1 MISIKELRKNKKAY
15 NDSLMKRG
23 EEFDLE
29 KIIQID
35 SQIRAMKTSASDMRA
50 QRNASSESIGDAKKS
65 GRDASEEIL
74 KTRQLGDKL
83 KVLEAELNGLELN
96 LEKILQQIPN
106 IPHETVPDGFTE
118 NENKEIRKWG
128 EKVRFNFKPKNHTE
142 LGENLK
148 LFDFKTAA
156 KLSGSGFPLYTGKGA
171 ELERKLINSMLDF
184 HVKNFKYKE
193 LFPPVLMLKDSMI
206 TTGQLP
212 KFQED
217 MYHTEVDNLFLAPT
231 AEVPVTNIHR
241 DDILEES
248 DLPKYYVAYSPCFR
262 RESGSY
268 GKDTRG
274 LLRVHQFNKV
284 ELVKFSIPENSYNE
298 LELLTSQAESV
309 LQKLGLHYRVISL
322 CAGDLSF
329 GAAKCYDLEIWAPGE
344 EKWLEVSS
352 CSNFESF
359 QARRGNIRYRRSKDK
374 KVELLHTLNGSGV
387 ATPRLM
393 VALLETYQKED
404 GSVLF
409 PKDVAEFLGIDEIN
423 Y

>member
-23 EEFDLE
+23 EKFDLE

-35 SQIRAMKTSASDMRA
+35 SQIRAIKTSASDMRA
-50 QRNASSESIGDAKKS
+50 QRNTSSESIGDAKKS

-83 KVLEAELNGLELN
+83 KVLETELNSLELN
-96 LEKILQQIPN
+96 LEKTLQQIPN

-118 NENKEIRKWG
+118 SDNKEIRKWG

-284 ELVKFSIPENSYNE
+284 ELVKFSKPENSYNE

-309 LQKLGLHYRVISL
+309 LKKLGLHYRVISL

-329 GAAKCYDLEIWAPGE
+329 SAAKCYDLEIWAPGE

-359 QARRGNIRYRRSKDK
+359 QARRGNIRYRRNKDK

-404 GSVLF
+404 GSVSF

>member
-15 NDSLMKRG
+15 KDSLMKRG

-83 KVLEAELNGLELN
+83 KVLETELNGLELN
-96 LEKILQQIPN
+96 LEKIMQQIPN

-118 NENKEIRKWG
+118 SDNKEIRKWG

-156 KLSGSGFPLYTGKGA
+156 KLSGSGFPLYIGKGA

-284 ELVKFSIPENSYNE
+284 ELVKFSKPENSYNE

-329 GAAKCYDLEIWAPGE
+329 SAAKCYDLEIWAPGE

-404 GSVLF
+404 GSVSF

>member
-1 MISIKELRKNKKAY
+1 
-15 NDSLMKRG
+15 MKRG
-23 EEFDLE
+23 QEFDLE
-29 KIIQID
+29 NIIQID
-35 SQIRAMKTSASDMRA
+35 SKIRSMKTSASDMRA
-50 QRNASSESIGDAKKS
+50 QRNDASESIGEAKKS

-83 KVLEAELNGLELN
+83 KDLETELNGLELN
-96 LEKILQQIPN
+96 LEKLLYQIPN
-106 IPHETVPDGFTE
+106 IPHDSVPDGFTE
-118 NENKEIRKWG
+118 ADNVEIRKWG
-128 EKVRFNFKPKNHTE
+128 EKVEFNFKPKNHME
-142 LGENLK
+142 LGDSLK

-184 HVKNFKYKE
+184 HVKNYDYKE

-212 KFQED
+212 KFQQE

-241 DDILEES
+241 DDILKS
-248 DLPKYYVAYSPCFR
+248 LIYQILCCLFSGFR

-284 ELVKFSIPENSYNE
+284 ELVKFSKPENSYNE

-309 LQKLGLHYRVISL
+309 LKKLGLHYRVISL

-329 GAAKCYDLEIWAPGE
+329 SAAKCYDLEIWAPGE

-359 QARRGNIRYRRSKDK
+359 QARRGNIRYRRSVIK
-374 KVELLHTLNGSGV
+374 KLNYYI
-387 ATPRLM
+387 P
-393 VALLETYQKED
+393 
-404 GSVLF
+404 
-409 PKDVAEFLGIDEIN
+409 
-423 Y
+423 

>member
-1 MISIKELRKNKKAY
+1 MISLKELRKNKKIY
-15 NDSLMKRG
+15 QDSLMKRG
-23 EEFDLE
+23 EKFDLE
-29 KIIQID
+29 KIIQTD
-35 SQIRAMKTSASDMRA
+35 SQIRAMKTSASEMRA
-50 QRNASSESIGDAKKS
+50 QRNTASESIGEAKKS
-65 GRDASEEIL
+65 GKDASEAIL
-74 KTRQLGDKL
+74 KTRELGEEL
-83 KVLEAELNGLELN
+83 KELELELNNVELN
-96 LEKILQQIPN
+96 LEKRLQQIPN
-106 IPHETVPDGFTE
+106 IPHDSVPDGITE
-118 NENKEIRKWG
+118 NDNIEIRKWG

-217 MYHTEVDNLFLAPT
+217 MYHTEIDNLFLAPT

-241 DDILEES
+241 DEILEES
-248 DLPKYYVAYSPCFR
+248 DLPKNYVAYSPCFR

-284 ELVKFSIPENSYNE
+284 ELVKFSKPENSYDE
-298 LELLTSQAESV
+298 LESLTAQAESV
-309 LQKLGLHYRVISL
+309 LKKLGLHYRVISL
-322 CAGDLSF
+322 CGGDLSF
-329 GAAKCYDLEIWAPGE
+329 SAAKCYDLEIWAPGE

-359 QARRGNIRYRRSKDK
+359 QSRRGNIRYRKNRNK

-404 GSVLF
+404 GSVVF
-409 PKDVAEFLGIDEIN
+409 PNDVAEFLGINGIN

>member
-1 MISIKELRKNKKAY
+1 MISIKGLRKNTKEYK
-15 NDSLMKRG
+15 NSLMKRG
-23 EEFDLE
+23 QEFDLE
-29 KIIQID
+29 NIIKID
-35 SQIRAMKTSASDMRA
+35 SKIRSMKTSASHMRA
-50 QRNASSESIGDAKKS
+50 QRNAASETIGQAKKL
-65 GRDASEEIL
+65 GKDASEEIL

-83 KVLEAELNGLELN
+83 KDLETKLNGFELN

-106 IPHETVPDGFTE
+106 VPHHTVPAGLTE
-118 NENKEIRKWG
+118 EDNVEIRKWG
-128 EKVRFNFKPKNHTE
+128 EKVDVRFKLKNHIE
-142 LGENLK
+142 LGESLK
-148 LFDFKTAA
+148 LFDFKAAA

-184 HVKNFKYKE
+184 HVGEYKYRE
-193 LFPPVLMLKDSMI
+193 IFPPVLMLKDSMT

-231 AEVPVTNIHR
+231 AEVPITNIHR

-248 DLPKYYVAYSPCFR
+248 DLPKYYVGYSPCFR

-284 ELVKFSIPENSYNE
+284 ELVKFSKPEDSYNE

-309 LQKLGLHYRVISL
+309 LKRLGLHYRVISL

-329 GAAKCYDLEIWAPGE
+329 SAAKCYDLEIWAPGE
-344 EKWLEVSS
+344 KKWLEVSS
-352 CSNFESF
+352 CSNFEAF

-393 VALLETYQKED
+393 IALLETYQNED
-404 GSVLF
+404 GSISF
-409 PKDVAEFLGIDEIN
+409 PKDVAEFIGIDEIN

>member
-15 NDSLMKRG
+15 KDSLMKRG

-29 KIIQID
+29 NIIQID
-35 SQIRAMKTSASDMRA
+35 SQIRAIKTSASAMRA
-50 QRNASSESIGDAKKS
+50 QRNAASDSIGEAKKS

-83 KVLEAELNGLELN
+83 KDLETELNGLELN
-96 LEKILQQIPN
+96 LEKILQRIPN
-106 IPHETVPDGFTE
+106 IPHESVPDGFTE
-118 NENKEIRKWG
+118 ADNVEIRKWG
-128 EKVRFNFKPKNHTE
+128 EKVEFNFKPKNHME
-142 LGENLK
+142 LGDSLK

-184 HVKNFKYKE
+184 HVKNYNYKE

-284 ELVKFSIPENSYNE
+284 ELVKFSKPENSYNE

-309 LQKLGLHYRVISL
+309 LKKLGLHYRVISL

-329 GAAKCYDLEIWAPGE
+329 SAAKCYDLEIWAPGE

-359 QARRGNIRYRRSKDK
+359 QARRGNIRYRRS
-374 KVELLHTLNGSGV
+374 VG
-387 ATPRLM
+387 
-393 VALLETYQKED
+393 
-404 GSVLF
+404 
-409 PKDVAEFLGIDEIN
+409 
-423 Y
+423 

>member
-1 MISIKELRKNKKAY
+1 MISIKELRKNKKVY
-15 NDSLMKRG
+15 KDSLVKRG
-23 EEFDLE
+23 ENFDLE
-29 KIIQID
+29 NIIQID
-35 SQIRAMKTSASDMRA
+35 SQIRAIKTSASGMRA
-50 QRNASSESIGDAKKS
+50 QRNAASDSIGEAKKS

-83 KVLEAELNGLELN
+83 KELETELNNLELK

-106 IPHETVPDGFTE
+106 TPHQSVPDGFTE
-118 NENKEIRKWG
+118 SDNVEIRKWG
-128 EKVRFNFKPKNHTE
+128 EKVEFNFKPKNHMD
-142 LGENLK
+142 LGEGLK

-171 ELERKLINSMLDF
+171 ELERKLINAMLDF
-184 HVKNFKYKE
+184 HVKNYNYEE

-241 DDILEES
+241 DDILKES
-248 DLPKYYVAYSPCFR
+248 ELPKHYVAYSPCFR

-284 ELVKFSIPENSYNE
+284 ELVKFSKPENSYNE

-309 LQKLGLHYRVISL
+309 LKKLGLHYRVISL

-329 GAAKCYDLEIWAPGE
+329 SASKCYDLEIWAPGE

-359 QARRGNIRYRRSKDK
+359 QARRGNIRYRRSADK

-404 GSVLF
+404 GSVSF
-409 PKDVAEFLGIDEIN
+409 PKDVAEFLGMDEIN